1 MSDKEISYAYGTEP
15 VVCTIPSVQE
25 DDDAKLVASVAEEFV
40 DRLGRDAVP
49 YLRLEEALAMDKGD
63 VLSAEAWHD
72 IADAAVL
79 ALACVNRPSS
89 HCTKLRVP
97 PPLRL

>member
-15 VVCTIPSVQE
+15 VVCTIPPMQE

-49 YLRLEEALAMDKGD
+49 YLRLEEVRAMDKGD

-72 IADAAVL
+72 IADAPCL
-79 ALACVNRPSS
+79 
-89 HCTKLRVP
+89 
-97 PPLRL
+97 